1 MSNTSPDETNPLS
14 LAMIAACPFPTRQ
27 GTQVTIKHLAHALAE
42 RGHDVHLCTYGYGE
56 YEEPEV
62 PHLIHH
68 RTKKIDAGFRSGPHP
83 LRPAADAALGFT
95 AGRVAKAHACDLL
108 HVHNVEGLAIG
119 AMLKLQSG
127 KPLVYHAHNTMELEL
142 PTYYRNAVAQSFFGI
157 LGRVIDHSMP
167 RVADAVI
174 VFDERQRVIHQ
185 EFGIAPEC
193 IHVVPPG
200 LDLSEMLE
208 PDAALVMQWER
219 KLGAGKWLLYAGN
232 PDRYQNLE
240 LLAEALRRISR
251 RDPDF
256 KLLVLT
262 HHSPE
267 DFSVFDSEIRELI
280 RFESFDSTGDLAA
293 AHRAAQLAVC
303 PRALHTGFP
312 IKVINYLAAGLPV
325 VGLKSSLEAVLP
337 ELGAALVDN
346 EAEAFSQAILRSS
359 KSDAQPE
366 LAQRFAVREQMKKY
380 EDIYRKIM

>member
-1 MSNTSPDETNPLS
+1 MSSKMTAEVTPLS

-27 GTQVTIKHLAHALAE
+27 GTQVTIKHLAHALAG

-62 PHLIHH
+62 AHLIHH

-142 PTYYRNAVAQSFFGI
+142 PTYYRNTVAQSFFGI

-174 VFDERQRVIHQ
+174 VFDERQREIHRD
-185 EFGIAPEC
+185 FGIALER

-200 LDLSEMLE
+200 LDLSEMAE
-208 PDAALVMQWER
+208 PDEAMVSQWDR

-240 LLAEALRRISR
+240 LLAEALRRLVQ
-251 RDPDF
+251 RDPDI

-262 HHSPE
+262 HHSSA
-267 DFSVFDSEIRELI
+267 DFSVFEPELRDRI
-280 RFESFDSTGDLAA
+280 QFESFESVADLAA
-293 AHRAAQLAVC
+293 AHRAAHLAVC
-303 PRALHTGFP
+303 PRAIHTGFP
-312 IKVINYLAAGLPV
+312 IKVINYLASGLPV

-337 ELGAALVDN
+337 ELENSLVEN
-346 EAEAFSQAILRSS
+346 EVEAFCQAVLRSS
-359 KSDAQPE
+359 KSDAQPA
-366 LAQRFAVREQMKKY
+366 LAQRFAVREQMQQY
-380 EDIYRKIM
+380 EEIYRKIL